1 MLRALKIDIFCTRE
15 ARTNI
20 RVIQKQ
26 TVRPEMPLIDINKL
40 AAEALELFGRIDDW
54 EIAGNYARRKLFSEV
69 AELRRQGTIT
79 SEQEVQHYLK
89 QLDHLIQTLTIPD
102 SNRNQIDTRQE
113 KPEAV
118 SSNTPDIEA
127 LKNLV
132 NNAFSAPTD
141 GSLDRAEVLAKRAQ
155 NLVHEK
161 IIRYDIGFFERRK
174 LKKLMRHYI
183 SDQVKAIKQA

>member
-1 MLRALKIDIFCTRE
+1 LLRALKIDIFCTRE